1 MSQLSASGGQSIR
14 VSASTID
21 STPLKK
27 EDLNSSLS
35 QYKNN

>member
-14 VSASTID
+14 ISASTID